1 MAALSQVEDVES
13 YSLMEP
19 PPLDWRSDSS
29 SEPGSAD
36 DLDDLSSVPP
46 SVETLDKASG
56 AVLLPLNTSDN
67 LASLEAKQQED
78 VGNIAEPV
86 HNVTWFKDEDAAQK
100 EEGVRSKDLKS
111 EGGYQEEEPV
121 SDVKISIM
129 EEEVEGANG
138 ESGDEDHSSIHS
150 LVNQLHLME
159 EEPHP
164 SPLTPALPLQHR
176 HSSLSEPEP
185 CTPSLL
191 ADNSTETT
199 GLLFS
204 ESHHQDLLGMLQFTE
219 ISANSHPTR
228 RPHRGEVD
236 AVVSVSY
243 NQEDAERFWEHYR
256 DGGQQRHG
264 DESFASLPDDEYP
277 EAVWK
282 KRYAE
287 PLEGE
292 EAVADSEQVG
302 CGTVDIIS

>member
-1 MAALSQVEDVES
+1 MAALSKVEDLES
-13 YSLMEP
+13 YSLREP

-46 SVETLDKASG
+46 SVENLDKASG
-56 AVLLPLNTSDN
+56 PVLLPLKTGDT
-67 LASLEAKQQED
+67 LASLEVKQQEG

-86 HNVTWFKDEDAAQK
+86 QNVTEFKGQDEAA
-100 EEGVRSKDLKS
+100 RSQDLRS
-111 EGGYQEEEPV
+111 EGGYQEKV
-121 SDVKISIM
+121 TISDMKISII
-129 EEEVEGANG
+129 EEEVEGSNG
-138 ESGDEDHSSIHS
+138 KSGDEDHSSIHS
-150 LVNQLHLME
+150 LVDQLHLME

-164 SPLTPALPLQHR
+164 SQLTPALPLQHR
-176 HSSLSEPEP
+176 HSSLSEPEL

-219 ISANSHPTR
+219 ISANSHPNR
-228 RPHRGEVD
+228 LPHREEVD

-243 NQEDAERFWEHYR
+243 NQEDAERFWEHYG
-256 DGGQQRHG
+256 DGGQHRHG

-282 KRYAE
+282 KRDAE

-292 EAVADSEQVG
+292 EAVAEIEQVG
-302 CGTVDIIS
+302 

>member
-1 MAALSQVEDVES
+1 MAALSQVEDLES

-36 DLDDLSSVPP
+36 DLDDLSSVSP
-46 SVETLDKASG
+46 SVENLDKSSG
-56 AVLLPLNTSDN
+56 RELLPLNTSDT
-67 LASLEAKQQED
+67 LASLEVKQQEG

-86 HNVTWFKDEDAAQK
+86 QNVTKFKEEDEAAEK
-100 EEGVRSKDLKS
+100 EEGTRTEDLKS
-111 EGGYQEEEPV
+111 EGGYQEEV
-121 SDVKISIM
+121 TISDVKINNI

-138 ESGDEDHSSIHS
+138 KSGDKDHSSIHS

-164 SPLTPALPLQHR
+164 SQLTPALPVQHR

-185 CTPSLL
+185 CSPSLL

-204 ESHHQDLLGMLQFTE
+204 ESHHQDLLGMLQLTE

-228 RPHRGEVD
+228 LPHRGEVD

-243 NQEDAERFWEHYR
+243 NQEDAERFWEHYG

-282 KRYAE
+282 KRDAE

-292 EAVADSEQVG
+292 EAVAENEQVG
-302 CGTVDIIS
+302 